1 MINRILLRIKI
12 IQILYA
18 FYKGEKKTALMVEKE
33 LFHSIE
39 KTYDLYY
46 HLLNLA
52 VLITDYA
59 DSRIEY
65 GKNKLRPTPEE
76 LNPNTRFID
85 NEFVTQLR
93 TNKQFTEYLTQR
105 KLSWANHPEII
116 KELYEEILAC
126 DFFQEYMDSENCDY
140 QSDKDLWR
148 KVFRRVILLNENL
161 DNSIEDQNIFWVDDV
176 EIVVS
181 FIIKTIKRFNLQ
193 AGDKQEL
200 LPMFKDDDDI
210 NFAKK
215 LLHGVLQNGS
225 AYRELIDQNT
235 QNWELDRIAFM
246 DILIME
252 VAISELIDFP
262 TIPIN
267 VTLNE
272 YIEIAKSYSTDKSG
286 TFINGV
292 LDNIVRKLKEENK
305 LIKAVVITK

>member
-1 MINRILLRIKI
+1 
-12 IQILYA
+12 
-18 FYKGEKKTALMVEKE
+18 
-33 LFHSIE
+33 
-39 KTYDLYY
+39 
-46 HLLNLA
+46 
-52 VLITDYA
+52 
-59 DSRIEY
+59 
-65 GKNKLRPTPEE
+65 
-76 LNPNTRFID
+76 
-85 NEFVTQLR
+85 
-93 TNKQFTEYLTQR
+93 
-105 KLSWANHPEII
+105 
-116 KELYEEILAC
+116 
-126 DFFQEYMDSENCDY
+126 MDSENCDY

-176 EIVVS
+176 EIVLS